1 MSNITPIFVVDNWKI
16 TKNKFIMKAN
26 LFTHSGQFE
35 ILLANGHTLT
45 PETGQ
50 TKEEFIESTS
60 MYVID
65 EYVEKL
71 ELKEVDISAIKK
83 VGSKQLEKR
92 LEHAT
97 GLAKEMIE
105 EVLTLRGKLEPEVEE
120 VEIDAEEIA
129 KRAELIAKI
138 EAERLAKLAEEE
150 KPKIKILKAKHLQE
164 VTLEQVFEMADQVRD
179 DKGKRCRFKGFR
191 SDVWEE
197 GTINGIWIDKRVPMA
212 MYRIKLDDPT
222 KKMKNKKITSE
233 DIEIL

>member
-1 MSNITPIFVVDNWKI
+1 
-16 TKNKFIMKAN
+16 MKAN
-26 LFTHSGQFE
+26 LFIHNGQFE

-45 PETGQ
+45 PEAGQ
-50 TKEEFIESTS
+50 TKEEFIESVS

-65 EYVEKL
+65 EHVEKL
-71 ELKEVDISAIKK
+71 ELKEIDISAIKK

-92 LEHAT
+92 LENAT

-105 EVLTLRGKLEPEVEE
+105 SVLVSRGKLEPEVKEVVIGPEE
-120 VEIDAEEIA
+120 VA

-150 KPKIKILKAKHLQE
+150 APKIKLIPAKHTLE
-164 VTLEQVFEMADQVRD
+164 VTLEQVFEMADQVKD

-222 KKMKNKKITSE
+222 QKMKNKKITSE
-233 DIEIL
+233 DVIIL

>member
-1 MSNITPIFVVDNWKI
+1 
-16 TKNKFIMKAN
+16 MKAN
-26 LFTHSGQFE
+26 LFTHNGQFE

-45 PETGQ
+45 PEVGQ
-50 TKEEFIESTS
+50 TKEEFIESVS
-60 MYVID
+60 MYVIN

-71 ELKEVDISAIKK
+71 DLKEVDVSAIKK

-92 LEHAT
+92 LENAT

-105 EVLTLRGKLEPEVEE
+105 AVLVSRGKLEAKEV
-120 VEIDAEEIA
+120 VVDAEEIA

-138 EAERLAKLAEEE
+138 EAERLAMLAEEE
-150 KPKIKILKAKHLQE
+150 KPKVKLIPAKHTLE

-222 KKMKNKKITSE
+222 QKMKNKKITSE
-233 DIEIL
+233 DIIIL